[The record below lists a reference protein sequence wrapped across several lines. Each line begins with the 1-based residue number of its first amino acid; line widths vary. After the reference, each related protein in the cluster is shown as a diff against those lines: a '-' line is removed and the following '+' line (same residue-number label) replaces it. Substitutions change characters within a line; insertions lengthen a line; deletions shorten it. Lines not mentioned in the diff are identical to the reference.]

1 MVHTSKARRLRTL
14 IAARE
19 RKRGLLIAFEG
30 PDGSGKTTQRKLLAR
45 WLESQNQDVVSTT
58 WASSPLVRPLLKV
71 RKKIRTLSTEEYSLL
86 HAVDFRHRVETS
98 ILPAL
103 WSGKTVLADRYL
115 FTALARDAARGLDL
129 DWLLHAY
136 APLLW
141 PDLVIYFSMT
151 PEDSRRRLAST
162 RSPRFYQA
170 GQDVTGIEDPLASYG
185 QFVDRVVKEYNNLS
199 VVEKREQPVL
209 RVVLAKQDQPVR
221 QEVLARLDQLEKQDL
236 LARLGILVLRG
247 KLDLLVRLDLRD
259 KPELLDR
266 LEQLVKQD
274 LLDKPEQRDRREVPD
289 KQVAPDRQVL
299 LEKLERPEKRAPP
312 VLQGQQDQQDKP
324 ERLAKL
330 EPLALKETLQVISYI
345 KQIL

>member
-1 MVHTSKARRLRTL
+1 MARTSKARRLRSL

-45 WLESQNQDVVSTT
+45 WLESRNQDVVSTT
-58 WASSPLVRPLLKV
+58 WGSSPLVKPLLKV

-151 PEDSRRRLAST
+151 PEDSRRRIAST

-185 QFVDRVVKEYNNLS
+185 QFVDRVVNEYNNLS
-199 VVEKREQPVL
+199 VVFQFVTVDAGDAVYRQHI
-209 RVVLAKQDQPVR
+209 RVR
-221 QEVLARLDQLEKQDL
+221 QLVETARK
-236 LARLGILVLRG
+236 
-247 KLDLLVRLDLRD
+247 
-259 KPELLDR
+259 
-266 LEQLVKQD
+266 
-274 LLDKPEQRDRREVPD
+274 
-289 KQVAPDRQVL
+289 
-299 LEKLERPEKRAPP
+299 RPWPTFSAEAVEEWLSRSTF
-312 VLQGQQDQQDKP
+312 QG
-324 ERLAKL
+324 A
-330 EPLALKETLQVISYI
+330 
-345 KQIL
+345 